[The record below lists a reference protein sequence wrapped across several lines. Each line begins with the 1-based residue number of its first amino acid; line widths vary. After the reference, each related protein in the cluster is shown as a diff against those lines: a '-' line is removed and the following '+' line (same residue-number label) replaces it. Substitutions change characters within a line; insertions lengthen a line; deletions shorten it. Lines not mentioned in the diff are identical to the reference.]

1 MKKVLYLILLI
12 LGGIVIGS
20 LIADKA
26 SMSESMNWLAYTG
39 GFEFP
44 ADKPLI
50 NFTIITITIGFSFS
64 ISIAQLIMVLVA
76 LFVYY
81 KTAPKLI
88 P

>member
-12 LGGIVIGS
+12 IGGIIIGS
-20 LIADKA
+20 LITDRAELNE
-26 SMSESMNWLAYTG
+26 SMSWLAYRG

-50 NFTIITITIGFSFS
+50 NLSIITITIGFSFS
-64 ISIAQLIMVLVA
+64 ISIAQLLMILLA
-76 LFVYY
+76 IFIYY

-88 P
+88 S